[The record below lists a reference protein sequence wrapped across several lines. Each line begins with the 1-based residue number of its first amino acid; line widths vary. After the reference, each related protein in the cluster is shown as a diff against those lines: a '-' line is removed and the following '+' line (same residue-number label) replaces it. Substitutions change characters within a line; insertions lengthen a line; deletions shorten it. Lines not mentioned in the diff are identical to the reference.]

1 MPKTCANLHT
11 PKRGITTRNSAAWYG
26 PASVRRPARL
36 QQGLLLA
43 AVSALVAGIAAAA
56 VGADTPSTL
65 RQRAD
70 GLRRANATLSQRA
83 DSAALSLYAL
93 DAELNRTQ
101 ARIAS
106 LDSEAARIRSER
118 ASVRLRLHFA
128 QRTLRVAERQL
139 ALRLHSAYEQGQTD
153 ALAVMLGATSIDD
166 AITSLDDLN
175 RTAQLD
181 RRVSAETRRARAA
194 LRRLAGT
201 LARRNA
207 EVQSLAAAA
216 RSSLA
221 SLQATRRAREEYLAS
236 LASQQRFNAAQIDRI
251 DASASATIAR
261 SRTVAP
267 LPAPYAAAS
276 GRTSSPATV
285 PTQRTRALTVVST
298 GYSLGGTTSIG
309 MPVGW
314 GVVAVDPSLI
324 PLGTRLTVPGYGE
337 GVAADTGSAVQG
349 ATIDLWFPTGA
360 QALAWGR
367 RTITITLH

>member
-1 MPKTCANLHT
+1 VAA
-11 PKRGITTRNSAAWYG
+11 SA
-26 PASVRRPARL
+26 
-36 QQGLLLA
+36 LLA
-43 AVSALVAGIAAAA
+43 GISAAA
-56 VGADTPSTL
+56 VGADTPSSP

-70 GLRRANATLSQRA
+70 ELRRANATLSQRA
-83 DSAALSLYAL
+83 DNAVLSLYAL
-93 DAELNRTQ
+93 DAELEQAQ
-101 ARIAS
+101 ARIAA
-106 LDSEAARIRSER
+106 LDAEAARIRSER
-118 ASVRLRLHFA
+118 ASVRLRLHYA
-128 QRTLRVAERQL
+128 KRTLRAAERQL

-166 AITSLDDLN
+166 AITGLDDLN

-194 LRRLAGT
+194 LRRVAGT
-201 LARRNA
+201 LARRDA
-207 EVQSLAAAA
+207 EIQSLAAAA

-221 SLQATRRAREEYLAS
+221 SLQATRRAREEYIAS
-236 LASQQRFNAAQIDRI
+236 LASQQRFNASQIGSL
-251 DASASATIAR
+251 DARATAAVVR

-267 LPAPYAAAS
+267 LP
-276 GRTSSPATV
+276 PATAPSAGGSV
-285 PTQRTRALTVVST
+285 SPPTTPTQRTRALTVVAT
-298 GYSLGGTTSIG
+298 GYSLAGTTAIG

-324 PLGTRLTVPGYGE
+324 PLGTRLTIPGYGE

-367 RTITITLH
+367 RTVTITLH

>member
-1 MPKTCANLHT
+1 LIA
-11 PKRGITTRNSAAWYG
+11 
-26 PASVRRPARL
+26 
-36 QQGLLLA
+36 GL
-43 AVSALVAGIAAAA
+43 SAAA
-56 VGADTPSTL
+56 VGADTPSSL

-70 GLRRANATLSQRA
+70 ELRRANATLSQRSDNA
-83 DSAALSLYAL
+83 VLSLYAL
-93 DAELNRTQ
+93 DAEIERTR

-106 LDSEAARIRSER
+106 LDAEATRIRSER

-128 QRTLRVAERQL
+128 KRTLRAAERQL
-139 ALRLHSAYEQGQTD
+139 ALRLHSAYEQDQTD
-153 ALAVMLGATSIDD
+153 ALAVMLGATSIND
-166 AITSLDDLN
+166 AITGLDDLN

-201 LARRNA
+201 LAHRDA
-207 EVQSLAAAA
+207 EIQSLAGAA

-221 SLQATRRAREEYLAS
+221 ALQAARSAREDYIAS
-236 LASQQRFNAAQIDRI
+236 LGSQQRFNAAQIGRL
-251 DASASATIAR
+251 DARATVAVAR
-261 SRTVAP
+261 TRTVAP
-267 LPAPYAAAS
+267 LPPAAAPS
-276 GRTSSPATV
+276 ADGSSSPPTT
-285 PTQRTRALTVVST
+285 PTQRTRAVTVVAT
-298 GYSLGGTTSIG
+298 GYSLAGTTSIG

-324 PLGTRLTVPGYGE
+324 PLGTRLTIPGYGE

-367 RTITITLH
+367 RTVTITLH

>member
-1 MPKTCANLHT
+1 
-11 PKRGITTRNSAAWYG
+11 
-26 PASVRRPARL
+26 
-36 QQGLLLA
+36 
-43 AVSALVAGIAAAA
+43 LVAGIAAAA
-56 VGADTPSTL
+56 VGADTPTSL

-118 ASVRLRLHFA
+118 ASVQLRLHFA
-128 QRTLRVAERQL
+128 QRTLRAAERQL

-175 RTAQLD
+175 RSAQLD
-181 RRVSAETRRARAA
+181 RRVSAETRRARAS

-201 LARRNA
+201 LARRDA

-236 LASQQRFNAAQIDRI
+236 LASQQRFNAAQIDRL
-251 DASASATIAR
+251 DASASAAVAR

-267 LPAPYAAAS
+267 LPAPATTAP
-276 GRTSSPATV
+276 GRSSPATV
-285 PTQRTRALTVVST
+285 PTQRTRTLTVIST

-324 PLGTRLTVPGYGE
+324 PLGTRLTIPGYGE

-349 ATIDLWFPTGA
+349 ATIDLWFPTGT